1 MVELVYTPTNSVK
14 LFLILHILSS
24 ICFIIFLAA
33 LGVFCFETEFCSCY
47 PGWSAMAGSRLTATS
62 ASWVQAIL
70 LPQPPGGTTGAHQHA
85 QLIFVFL
92 VETGFHLVDQ
102 DGLDLLTS

>member
-1 MVELVYTPTNSVK
+1 M
-14 LFLILHILSS
+14 F
-24 ICFIIFLAA
+24 
-33 LGVFCFETEFCSCY
+33 VFVFETEFCSCY
-47 PGWSAMAGSRLTATS
+47 PGWSAMAQSAHHNLRLLGSSNPPAS
-62 ASWVQAIL
+62 ASRVA
-70 LPQPPGGTTGAHQHA
+70 GTTGARHHA